1 MSLTR
6 KKDVSAM
13 IAASKRNSG
22 LARNL
27 GAMDLTFLG
36 IGAIIGTGIFVLTG
50 TGALTAG
57 PGLIVS
63 FILSAIACGLA
74 ALAYAEFA
82 STIPVSGSV
91 YTYTYATM
99 GEIFAWIIG
108 WNLILE
114 YGLASSAVAAGWSGY
129 FQSLLAG
136 FNIHVPTA
144 LSAAPGAVEGAKT
157 YFNLPAFLIL
167 FAITALLSM
176 GIKETKRVNNI
187 MVVIK
192 LAVVVLFIV
201 VGVGYVEPTNWAPFT
216 PFGWGGV
223 FSGAAIVFFAYIGFD
238 AVTSAAEEVR
248 DPQKNLPRGI
258 IGSLA
263 VCTVLYVIVAAI
275 MTGIVPYQQFEGIDH
290 PVSLA
295 IQMAGQNWV
304 AGFIDLGAILGITTV
319 ILVMTYGM
327 VRLAFAIS
335 RDGMFPKV
343 FSEVHPKYQTPFKA
357 TWMIGLGS
365 SLVAGFVP
373 LDVIANLV
381 NMGTLAAFVLISV
394 AVLILRKT
402 QPDLPRAFKCPG
414 MPYVPI
420 AAIAACLFLM
430 FNLKLETWIAFG
442 IWLAIGL
449 VLYFTF
455 ARKSSNLH
463 PGNMPVAELAASKEE
478 Q

>member
-144 LSAAPGAVEGAKT
+144 LSAAPGAIEGAKT

-201 VGVGYVEPTNWAPFT
+201 VGVGYVEPSNWTPFT

-263 VCTVLYVIVAAI
+263 VCTILYVIVAAI
-275 MTGIVPYQQFEGIDH
+275 MTGIVPYQQFAGIDH

-295 IQMAGQNWV
+295 IQTAGQNWV

-442 IWLAIGL
+442 IWLVIGL

-463 PGNMPVAELAASKEE
+463 PGNVGAAEFAASQEE
-478 Q
+478 K

>member
-192 LAVVVLFIV
+192 VAVVILFIV
-201 VGVGYVEPTNWAPFT
+201 VGVGYVEPSNWTPFT
-216 PFGWGGV
+216 PV
-223 FSGAAIVFFAYIGFD
+223 
-238 AVTSAAEEVR
+238 
-248 DPQKNLPRGI
+248 
-258 IGSLA
+258 
-263 VCTVLYVIVAAI
+263 
-275 MTGIVPYQQFEGIDH
+275 
-290 PVSLA
+290 
-295 IQMAGQNWV
+295 
-304 AGFIDLGAILGITTV
+304 
-319 ILVMTYGM
+319 
-327 VRLAFAIS
+327 
-335 RDGMFPKV
+335 
-343 FSEVHPKYQTPFKA
+343 
-357 TWMIGLGS
+357 
-365 SLVAGFVP
+365 
-373 LDVIANLV
+373 
-381 NMGTLAAFVLISV
+381 
-394 AVLILRKT
+394 
-402 QPDLPRAFKCPG
+402 
-414 MPYVPI
+414 
-420 AAIAACLFLM
+420 
-430 FNLKLETWIAFG
+430 
-442 IWLAIGL
+442 
-449 VLYFTF
+449 
-455 ARKSSNLH
+455 
-463 PGNMPVAELAASKEE
+463 
-478 Q
+478 